1 MVQSCCN
8 SNHRSAKICMR
19 FRPDIR
25 ELYVH
30 VHVCCVFVFEYICI
44 DSANAYEN
52 TIRISK
58 TLTENHM
65 NNTYHHTSTKLSIV
79 GCDKI
84 EYRVYI

>member
-1 MVQSCCN
+1 
-8 SNHRSAKICMR
+8 MR

-84 EYRVYI
+84 EIGYIYIYNEINDATIYSIKS

>member
-1 MVQSCCN
+1 MYMYMSVAYSSLN
-8 SNHRSAKICMR
+8 I
-19 FRPDIR
+19 
-25 ELYVH
+25 
-30 VHVCCVFVFEYICI
+30 YICI

-65 NNTYHHTSTKLSIV
+65 NNTYHHTSTKLSFV

-84 EYRVYI
+84 EYRVYIYNEINDATIYSIKS